1 MTELTV
7 LVRQGCHLCD
17 AMLAEMQAVVLP
29 GLELTIAIVDI
40 DRDEKL
46 RARYNEQVPLLLLG
60 EQEVCR
66 YFFDADALRWYIE
79 SQ

>member
-17 AMLAEMQAVVLP
+17 AMLAEMQAVVPNLQ
-29 GLELTIAIVDI
+29 LTTTIVDI

-46 RARYNEQVPLLLLG
+46 RARYNEQIPLLLLG

-66 YFFDADALRWYIE
+66 YFFDADALRRYIE
-79 SQ
+79 SE

>member
-17 AMLAEMQAVVLP
+17 AMLAEMQAVVPNLQ
-29 GLELTIAIVDI
+29 LTTTIVDI

-46 RARYNEQVPLLLLG
+46 RARYNEQIPLLLLG

-66 YFFDADALRWYIE
+66 YFFDADALRRYIE

>member
-1 MTELTV
+1 VTELTV

-17 AMLAEMQAVVLP
+17 AMLAEMQAVVP
-29 GLELTIAIVDI
+29 GLQLTTTIVDI

-46 RARYNEQVPLLLLG
+46 RARYNEQIPLLLLG

-66 YFFDADALRWYIE
+66 YFFDADALRRYIE
-79 SQ
+79 SE